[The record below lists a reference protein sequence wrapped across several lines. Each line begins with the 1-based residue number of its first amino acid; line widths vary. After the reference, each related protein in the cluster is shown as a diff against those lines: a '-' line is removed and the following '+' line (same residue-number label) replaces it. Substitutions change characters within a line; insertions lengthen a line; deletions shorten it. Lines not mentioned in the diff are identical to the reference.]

1 MALPRYKKYLC
12 TDVKT
17 GAIILAMIGLL
28 GGGFS
33 VISDSVGLGYY
44 APMIEDRIEEVKF
57 ESILKFKEDTMK
69 TQDEIEKYEEMWE
82 RLDILK
88 SLVPWAFVVQI
99 VTSACNI
106 LLNGSM
112 LYGITQKKPAF
123 MLPWLII
130 GMTAIVLSIAFLA
143 LGFFVLSI
151 GTPGGFVN
159 GAILLFLSS
168 PFVGLMIYFW
178 LIVRSAYL
186 DLKEARTPA
195 LPVYVDHDKI
205 EDEKIEKAGGKY
217 LKI

>member
-1 MALPRYKKYLC
+1 M
-12 TDVKT
+12 
-17 GAIILAMIGLL
+17 AMIGLL

-69 TQDEIEKYEEMWE
+69 TQEEIEKYEEMWE

-151 GTPGGFVN
+151 GTPGG
-159 GAILLFLSS
+159 L
-168 PFVGLMIYFW
+168 
-178 LIVRSAYL
+178 
-186 DLKEARTPA
+186 
-195 LPVYVDHDKI
+195 
-205 EDEKIEKAGGKY
+205 
-217 LKI
+217 